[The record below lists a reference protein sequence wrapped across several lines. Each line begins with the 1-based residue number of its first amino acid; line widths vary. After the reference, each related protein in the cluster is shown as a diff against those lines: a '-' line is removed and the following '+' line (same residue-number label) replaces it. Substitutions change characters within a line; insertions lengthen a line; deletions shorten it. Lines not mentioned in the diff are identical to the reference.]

1 MALTK
6 VTNSVIAERAVFG
19 NNIGLFTIAANN
31 IANGATLVGANSIHA
46 GEIVPDTLTANLFT
60 AGSVETAAIA
70 DSNITGAKLA
80 TSTITLDKLGSSV
93 NTAIFVNSTITKTNT
108 GIINVEVFNATHIA
122 LGNVAGAATINT
134 QQGTYFSANTSGAC
148 TWTFAGGPDSSRATA
163 FTLELTGGGGNTGA
177 AYTQTWPA
185 AVKWQ
190 SGSAPTLTRGE
201 EKVDVLVF
209 ITDDGGTTWRGAVSI
224 FDSR

>member
-31 IANGATLVGANSIHA
+31 IANGATLVGANSIHSN
-46 GEIVPDTLTANLFT
+46 EIVPSTLSANLFA
-60 AGSVETAAIA
+60 AGSVETAALA

-80 TSTITLDKLGSSV
+80 TSTITLDKLGSAV
-93 NTAIFVNSTITKTNT
+93 NTAIFVNSTVTKTNT

-163 FTLELTGGGGNTGA
+163 FTLELTCGGGNTGA

-185 AVKWQ
+185 SVRWQ
-190 SGSAPTLTRGE
+190 NGTAPTLTRGE
-201 EKVDVLVF
+201 ANVDVLVF
-209 ITDDGGTTWRGAVSI
+209 MTDDGGTNWRGAVSI

>member
-31 IANGATLVGANSIHA
+31 IANGATLVGANSIHSN
-46 GEIVPDTLTANLFT
+46 EIVPDTLTANLFA
-60 AGSVETAAIA
+60 AGSVETAALA

-80 TSTITLDKLGSSV
+80 TSTITLDKLGSAV

-163 FTLELTGGGGNTGA
+163 FTLELTCGGGNTGA

-185 AVKWQ
+185 SVRWQ
-190 SGSAPTLTRGE
+190 NGTAPTLTRGE
-201 EKVDVLVF
+201 ANVDVLVF
-209 ITDDGGTTWRGAVSI
+209 MTDDGGTNWRGAVSI

>member
-31 IANGATLVGANSIHA
+31 IANGAVLVVANSIHSN
-46 GEIVPDTLTANLFT
+46 EIVPDTLTANLFA
-60 AGSVETAAIA
+60 AGSVETAALA

-80 TSTITLDKLGSSV
+80 TSTITLDKLGSAV

-163 FTLELTGGGGNTGA
+163 FTLELTCGGGNTGA

-185 AVKWQ
+185 SVRWQ
-190 SGSAPTLTRGE
+190 NGTAPTLTRGE
-201 EKVDVLVF
+201 ANVDVLVF
-209 ITDDGGTTWRGAVSI
+209 MTDDGGTNWRGAVSI